1 MTKLTI
7 PAPTDYR
14 ALIAH
19 AVQEA
24 RRAIRQTIGYIRRH
38 EDGPVT
44 MRHALN
50 VIDKRVMNIQLEAS
64 FLTDE
69 NDRLRVIAAEAVEQM
84 EEALRQRDYALSLL
98 SDEERKQL
106 GM

>member
-19 AVQEA
+19 AVQET
-24 RRAIRQTIGYIRRH
+24 RRAIRQAMGYIRRQ

-44 MRHALN
+44 MYHALK
-50 VIDKRVMNIQLEAS
+50 VIDKRVLDFQLEAS
-64 FLTDE
+64 YLTEE
-69 NDRLRVIAAEAVEQM
+69 NDRLRVIAAQAVEQM
-84 EEALRQRDYALSLL
+84 EEAIRQRDYALSLL
-98 SDEERKQL
+98 SDEERRQL